1 MASSA
6 SDKFKEEFEARSGDT
21 IRCVVMARVYG
32 SSAAILAAGLEA
44 VPGKKDIWG
53 LLIFGKNALHFFVH
67 PSENYMSF
75 LFRTAARAEP
85 PKEQW
90 AIFPKERIRG
100 LKAPPPRSGLIASLF
115 AKPAVVELAFASGED
130 AEKPASVYTLCFET
144 IGPVKDGSLADAAGV
159 LIQSLEL
166 RH

>member
-21 IRCVVMARVYG
+21 VRHVVMARAYG
-32 SSAAILAAGLEA
+32 SGAALLAAGLEA

-67 PSENYMSF
+67 PSETYMSF
-75 LFRTAARAEP
+75 LFRSAARADP

-90 AIFPKERIRG
+90 AIFPKERVRG
-100 LKAPPPRSGLIASLF
+100 IKAPPPRKGLIASLL
-115 AKPAVVELAFASGED
+115 AKPTVVEIAFESAED
-130 AEKPASVYTLCFET
+130 AESANAAQGRVFTLYFET
-144 IGPVKDGSLADAAGV
+144 IEPVKDGSLAEAAG
-159 LIQSLEL
+159 EL
-166 RH
+166 AGG